1 MGNVF
6 VGKTLT
12 FTVTRDI
19 SNGLYIFSS
28 SQYIII
34 TYTFTGQ
41 TVVIY
46 IPSSTSTTINVMA
59 AVCSVGYVLSSS
71 PYSIYGCNFGQLQQ
85 FSITATNTCNF
96 QYSFGQVSS
105 AYCPNNGQTYG
116 CSNYTYSNTM
126 TCSYTSMGVT
136 NEFDAY
142 YFPYLGYQSLTMNY
156 APASVW

>member
-6 VGKTLT
+6 GGKTLT

-28 SQYIII
+28 SKYIII

-59 AVCSVGYVLSSS
+59 AVCSVGYASSS
-71 PYSIYGCNFGQLQQ
+71 YSIYGCNFGQLQQ

-105 AYCPNNGQTYG
+105 AYCPNNGQTYS
-116 CSNYTYSNTM
+116 CYNNTYSNTM
-126 TCSYTSMGVT
+126 RCSYSSMGVK

-156 APASVW
+156 APSSVW